1 VKMHIVVKC
10 GGGGAMNFAADI
22 VLPIEC
28 IILSSDGLYGLSF
41 GGESRLKPNMTRT
54 DLLRKK

>member
-1 VKMHIVVKC
+1 MHIVVKC
-10 GGGGAMNFAADI
+10 GGGAMNFAADI